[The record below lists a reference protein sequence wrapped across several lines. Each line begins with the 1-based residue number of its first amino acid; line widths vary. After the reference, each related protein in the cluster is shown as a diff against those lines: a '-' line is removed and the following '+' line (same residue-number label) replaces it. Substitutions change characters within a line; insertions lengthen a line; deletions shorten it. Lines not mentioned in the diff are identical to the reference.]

1 VELEAGGARLVLD
14 VGRPLDSAFDDDL
27 QLPDVPGLATGAPDI
42 AGVVISHGHPDHWG
56 LAGQLPPG
64 TPLFAGEA
72 TVRVLSEAAFF
83 SPVGADLD
91 ATAHLR
97 DGVSMSIG
105 PFVVT
110 PFLVDHSA
118 FDAYALLV
126 ECGGRRLFYSGD
138 LRATGRKGGLFER
151 LVSHPP
157 RDVHAVLLEGTQ
169 IRDGESRHSPLSESD
184 VEERC
189 ARLFEE
195 TDGIVLAA
203 YSGQNI
209 DRVVSLYR
217 AAKRTGRR
225 LVLDL
230 YGATIAAATE
240 TATIPQPGS
249 HDVGVYVPQ
258 AQRIK
263 VKRTGE
269 FERVDAIRESRVF
282 GEDLAADPGKF
293 VLTFRGSMT
302 GELDK
307 MGCLDGASAVWS
319 MWSGYLKNEGGQRVA
334 RWFADHDI
342 PLSEIHASGHATVA
356 DLQRL
361 AGAFGPARIVPI
373 HTAHPGLYSDLFDGV
388 ELHPDGEWWEV

>member
-1 VELEAGGARLVLD
+1 
-14 VGRPLDSAFDDDL
+14 
-27 QLPDVPGLATGAPDI
+27 
-42 AGVVISHGHPDHWG
+42 
-56 LAGQLPPG
+56 
-64 TPLFAGEA
+64 
-72 TVRVLSEAAFF
+72 
-83 SPVGADLD
+83 
-91 ATAHLR
+91 
-97 DGVSMSIG
+97 MSIG

-138 LRATGRKGGLFER
+138 LRATGRKGQLFER

-169 IRDGESRHSPLSESD
+169 IRDGGSRHSPLSESD

-189 ARLFEE
+189 ARLFEA
-195 TDGIVLAA
+195 TGGIVLAA

-209 DRVVSLYR
+209 DRVVTLYR
-217 AAKRTGRR
+217 AAKRTRRR

-240 TATIPQPGS
+240 TSTIPQPGS
-249 HDVGVYVPQ
+249 HDIGVYVPQ
-258 AQRIK
+258 AQRVK

-269 FERVDAIRESRVF
+269 FERVRAIRGSRVF
-282 GEDLAADPGKF
+282 GKDLVADPGGF

-319 MWSGYLKNEGGQRVA
+319 MWSGYLENEGGQRTA
-334 RWFADHDI
+334 RWLADRGI
-342 PLSEIHASGHATVA
+342 PLTEIHASGHATVA

-361 AGAFGPARIVPI
+361 AGAFDPARIVPI
-373 HTAHPGLYSDLFDGV
+373 HTAHPDLYPGLFDGV